1 MVTETHLCC
10 VQVRVLTEMRGQ
22 DQPTRE
28 QLDAFA
34 SCVQGIAVGMGWT
47 G

>member
-1 MVTETHLCC
+1 MCH
-10 VQVRVLTEMRGQ
+10 VQVRVLSEMRQ
-22 DQPTRE
+22 NEEPTKE